1 MVDFQWVDPDLFSFA
16 GAREASGRAASRT
29 KNSKKTA
36 KNSDNRRCF
45 FAPRTR
51 GGPGFLPLSSRH
63 SLIIS
68 GKNSEE
74 QRGE

>member
-1 MVDFQWVDPDLFSFA
+1 MVDFQWVDPDLFSFLV
-16 GAREASGRAASRT
+16 REASGRAASRT

-51 GGPGFLPLSSRH
+51 GGPGFLPLSSRR

-68 GKNSEE
+68 GK
-74 QRGE
+74 QRRTAG